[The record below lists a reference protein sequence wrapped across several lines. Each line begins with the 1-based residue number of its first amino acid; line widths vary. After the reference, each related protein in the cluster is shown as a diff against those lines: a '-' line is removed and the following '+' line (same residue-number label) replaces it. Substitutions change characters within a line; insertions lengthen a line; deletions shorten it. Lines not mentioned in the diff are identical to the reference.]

1 MQQFIRER
9 AGINDPRRIQSTV
22 EEVRTIAQE
31 AENLMGGAYSL
42 LAENLQAPLAYLTMA
57 EVANEN
63 PNFMLGLV
71 DRLYRPSIITGIPA
85 LTRNAETQNLMRAT
99 QEAAAVVPALAQL
112 SKRFDT
118 ERVIELIFNN
128 NSVDLE
134 AVSKD
139 ADQIAAEAQ
148 QEAAVA
154 QSQLDVASGA
164 LAATEGIPGVL
175 TQ

>member
-1 MQQFIRER
+1 M
-9 AGINDPRRIQSTV
+9 
-22 EEVRTIAQE
+22 
-31 AENLMGGAYSL
+31 
-42 LAENLQAPLAYLTMA
+42 
-57 EVANEN
+57 
-63 PNFMLGLV
+63 MLG
-71 DRLYRPSIITGIPA
+71 RYRRSTRPNMKLGFSLATSAMVRYASGACRFSA